1 MSGPAPVD
9 TNSSETADAT
19 VTRTPSIHP
28 DSAAETPTEAS
39 SSTPGLWTLLGLTR
53 GDQWFLGL
61 VCSFGL
67 LALIVFAGRL
77 QGWGVPPV
85 RFNRPPDAAY
95 NYRIDINRATW
106 IEWAQFEGLGE
117 KLARE
122 IVADRET
129 KGPFNSIEDL
139 IRVKGIG
146 PTNLER
152 LRPWLTCE
160 TQDKTTSDKDDHPQP
175 GQTGTPPK

>member
-19 VTRTPSIHP
+19 VTRTPSIPP
-28 DSAAETPTEAS
+28 DPAES
-39 SSTPGLWTLLGLTR
+39 SSSAPGLWTILGLTR

-61 VCSFGL
+61 VCTFGL

-77 QGWGVPPV
+77 QGWGVPPI
-85 RFNRPPDAAY
+85 RFNRPTDTAY
-95 NYRIDINRATW
+95 KYRIDINRSTW
-106 IEWAQFEGLGE
+106 IEWAQLEGLGE

-129 KGPFNSIEDL
+129 NGPFNSIGDL

-152 LRPWLTCE
+152 FRPWLTCE
-160 TQDKTTSDKDDHPQP
+160 TQETTIPDKTSDTTPE
-175 GQTGTPPK
+175 QTETPPK